1 MPVGDAL
8 IALGGAFL
16 AAGILGRAG
25 RRLGLPTIPL
35 FMLAG
40 FVFGPHTPGVALVRD
55 PVELELIATLG
66 LVFLLFYLGIEFDIG
81 DLLGGGRR
89 LAAAGASYLL
99 LNVGGGLAF
108 GVLLGWGWPE
118 ALVLAGVLG
127 ISSSAIVTKILVE
140 LGRLARPESRLILGI
155 IVLEDIFLA
164 LYLAAL
170 QPVLGA
176 AESLAGAAV
185 DILVAFAFLLGLAV
199 VARWGGRL
207 LGKLVAIRDDELLVV
222 TFAGVALLTAGV
234 AAELGVSEA
243 IGAFMIGLALAAT
256 PAAPRIRGLVHP
268 LRDAFGAMFFFLFGL
283 SIDPGE
289 VASVALP
296 VAAAVLLTIVL
307 NLVAGAVAARLHG
320 FGRDAAGNIGLTVLA
335 RGEFALVL
343 ATLAVG
349 AGLDRRLT
357 PFVAGYVL
365 ILAIISPLAALHS
378 ARLQRFVRRRSPAG
392 RGGTATAEPTGSRYP
407 LVVQRAPAAGRR
419 FTGTEATSGT
429 AAARRG
435 TSARRPAAGTRRRAD

>member
-8 IALGGAFL
+8 IALGAAFL
-16 AAGILGRAG
+16 AAGVLGRAG

-40 FVFGPHTPGVALVRD
+40 FLLGPHTPGFAVVQD
-55 PVELELIATLG
+55 PVDLELIAALG
-66 LVFLLFYLGIEFDIG
+66 LVFLLFYLGIEFDLR
-81 DLLGGGRR
+81 DLASGGRR
-89 LAAAGASYLL
+89 LAAAGGAYLL

-108 GVLLGWGWPE
+108 GLALGWGWAE

-140 LGRLARPESRLILGI
+140 LGRLGRPESRLILGI
-155 IVLEDIFLA
+155 IVLEDVFLA

-170 QPVLGA
+170 QPVLGGA
-176 AESLAGAAV
+176 DSLSGAAV
-185 DILVAFAFLLGLAV
+185 DVLVAFGFLLGLAA
-199 VARWGGRL
+199 VARWGARALGR
-207 LGKLVAIRDDELLVV
+207 LVAIRDDELLVV
-222 TFAGVALLTAGV
+222 TFTGLALLTAGV

-243 IGAFMIGLALAAT
+243 IGAFMIGLALGAT
-256 PAAPRIRGLVHP
+256 PAAPRIRTLVHP
-268 LRDAFGAMFFFLFGL
+268 LRDAFGALFFFAFGL
-283 SIDPGE
+283 SIDPGD

-296 VAAAVLLTIVL
+296 VVVAVLLTIVL
-307 NLVAGAVAARLHG
+307 NLAAGALAARLH
-320 FGRDAAGNIGLTVLA
+320 RLDRAAATHIGVTVLA

-365 ILAIISPLAALHS
+365 VLAIVSPLS
-378 ARLQRFVRRRSPAG
+378 AVHADRIHRLLS
-392 RGGTATAEPTGSRYP
+392 
-407 LVVQRAPAAGRR
+407 
-419 FTGTEATSGT
+419 
-429 AAARRG
+429 
-435 TSARRPAAGTRRRAD
+435 RRPAPAPAPAPAPVPAPAPAPAPNGAQEEPADEPVDEPKATEPKADRRTPLRARDRPRVMD